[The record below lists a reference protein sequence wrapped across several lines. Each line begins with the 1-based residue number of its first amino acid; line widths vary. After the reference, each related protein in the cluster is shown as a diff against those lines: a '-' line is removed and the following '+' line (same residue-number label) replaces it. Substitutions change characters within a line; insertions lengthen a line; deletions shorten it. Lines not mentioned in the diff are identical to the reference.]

1 LHRSQACRLTSGN
14 IFAANRENSTMHR
27 LALFIALTICTFF
40 AATTA
45 PAQSGPRVY
54 IMMKD
59 GKLTEVIN
67 GKQEPVKQDL
77 TLSNGTTLHPDGSI
91 DDKDGN
97 KKKLNEGEYM
107 TMDGKIRLLK
117 NMAGTA
123 PATTKPATKH

>member
-1 LHRSQACRLTSGN
+1 MQQ
-14 IFAANRENSTMHR
+14 
-27 LALFIALTICTFF
+27 LALLLALIMSTLF
-40 AATTA
+40 AATTTVS
-45 PAQSGPRVY
+45 AQSHPPTIY

-67 GKQEPVKQDL
+67 GKKDPVSQDITL
-77 TLSNGTTLHPDGSI
+77 TNGTTIHPDGNI

-117 NMAGTA
+117 NMAGGGTTTPARMPAKTA
-123 PATTKPATKH
+123 KH